1 MKNACKKKEYLLKYI
16 SILKLGCRQAVR
28 QRTLTPSFVGS
39 NPATPAKFRHF
50 LAKKTL
56 KSAFFLILGSFW
68 EVNLG
73 SFAFSYFPF
82 LLLKCVIYLI
92 CLGQDILFRI
102 GRIASVHSRGLHVLV
117 KTMPVPQH
125 HQLLVDAG
133 FLYPGNVGIA

>member
-1 MKNACKKKEYLLKYI
+1 MNKYYKATDSDSVIRWFESSYPSQILALFSEKNAKKCL
-16 SILKLGCRQAVR
+16 
-28 QRTLTPSFVGS
+28 
-39 NPATPAKFRHF
+39 
-50 LAKKTL
+50 
-56 KSAFFLILGSFW
+56 FLILGSFW